1 MRKREEVKIDGSET
15 FLLFFNL
22 RGFSLPLSP
31 SPLPPDPS
39 PSAQKTRNQKSS
51 AFPITPIDMVE
62 RSTDK
67 QLCNGV

>member
-1 MRKREEVKIDGSET
+1 MAQKRFS
-15 FLLFFNL
+15 FFFNL

-31 SPLPPDPS
+31 LLPPPPHPS
-39 PSAQKTRNQKSS
+39 PPPQKTRNQKSS
-51 AFPITPIDMVE
+51 AFPITPIDLVE